1 MARRTRIADFAA
13 IDFETANSDRNSAC
27 AIGLAIVRDG
37 RMADLLSRL
46 IRPPSNDFSNTHV
59 HGLKWKDVRNEPAFG
74 EVWQDLS
81 PLLDGLSFFAA
92 HNAPFD
98 RSVLGA
104 CCTTSGIPNP
114 DREFVCTMRVA
125 RSVWNIYPTKLP
137 HVCRH
142 LNIPLAH
149 HEAGSDAEACAR
161 IVLAAF
167 DNGWK
172 PSPPAETSR
181 KGGSRPSGRRTA
193 RAIPPPARRRRRP
206 GR

>member
-13 IDFETANSDRNSAC
+13 IDFETANSNRDSAC

-37 RMADLLSRL
+37 RMADLQSRL
-46 IRPPSNDFSNTHV
+46 IRPPDNDFTNTHV
-59 HGLKWKDVRNEPAFG
+59 HGLRWKDVRKEPAFG

-81 PLLDGLSFFAA
+81 PLLEGLDFFAA

-104 CCTTSGIPNP
+104 CCATSGIPTP
-114 DREFVCTMRVA
+114 GREFVCTMRVA
-125 RSVWNIYPTKLP
+125 RSVWDIRPTTLP
-137 HVCRH
+137 DVCEH

-167 DNGWK
+167 ENGW
-172 PSPPAETSR
+172 
-181 KGGSRPSGRRTA
+181 RP
-193 RAIPPPARRRRRP
+193 
-206 GR
+206 